1 MSQRKFVIDFLIKQE
16 IAVWKQQH
24 SPHNEALKSFWRV
37 TFKVNPTK
45 MLSYC
50 EENSI
55 IETKKTSKGNHNLSL
70 HPAYLDNEPE
80 ILQILS
86 RYLT

>member
-1 MSQRKFVIDFLIKQE
+1 
-16 IAVWKQQH
+16 
-24 SPHNEALKSFWRV
+24 
-37 TFKVNPTK
+37 

-55 IETKKTSKGNHNLSL
+55 IETKKKSKGNHNLSL

>member
-1 MSQRKFVIDFLIKQE
+1 MSQRKFAIDFLIKQE
-16 IAVWKQQH
+16 IVVWKQQH
-24 SPHNEALKSFWRV
+24 SLHNEALRSFWRV
-37 TFKVNPTK
+37 SFKVNPMK

-50 EENSI
+50 EGNSI
-55 IETKKTSKGNHNLSL
+55 IESKKRVKEIITF
-70 HPAYLDNEPE
+70 AYLDNEPE

>member
-1 MSQRKFVIDFLIKQE
+1 
-16 IAVWKQQH
+16 
-24 SPHNEALKSFWRV
+24 
-37 TFKVNPTK
+37 

-50 EENSI
+50 EGNSI
-55 IETKKTSKGNHNLSL
+55 IESKKKVKEIITF
-70 HPAYLDNEPE
+70 PYLDNEPE